1 MKKSKNGKFEFY
13 YITHIDNL
21 KSILEI
27 GILSNEQV
35 YKKKIEFKKI
45 SNENILKKRKEKGL
59 SNYANLYINPRNAMM
74 YQIYKGLNWH
84 LVVIGVNGN
93 DILGKEDIKIS
104 IGNAASDYSKILD
117 RHDFKNIIKFI
128 SDVRNIRDWISEYES
143 IPISDYLKE
152 EVYGFLSPKKF
163 IQSEI
168 LVKEKVNK
176 KYIKCVYVPNETL
189 KEKALEIIKALKI
202 NVDVILNPDM
212 FFEPIRKVKIT
223 DNIHI
228 IQGDMFTSSCDML
241 TVSVNTV
248 GIMGKGLASRFKY
261 MYPEVYVFYEYL
273 CKKKILR
280 LGKPYIFVSENFDR
294 KFLLFP
300 TKGHWREKSKL
311 ENIIKGLDWFI
322 ENYKKYD
329 VKSVSF
335 PALGCG
341 LGGLL
346 WEDVGPVMVSK
357 LKDIKIPVEIYLPE
371 EKNIKDNYFSKE
383 FYKI

>member
-273 CKKKILR
+273 CKKKILK

>member
-35 YKKKIEFKKI
+35 SKKKIEFKKI

-143 IPISDYLKE
+143 IPISDYLKK

-189 KEKALEIIKALKI
+189 KEKALEIIKTLKI

-228 IQGDMFTSSCDML
+228 IQGDMFTTACDML

-273 CKKKILR
+273 CKKKILK

-329 VKSVSF
+329 VKSASF

-346 WEDVGPVMVSK
+346 WEDVGPVMVKK